1 MRSLIEVGFEVMVV
15 TDATAEAITEF
26 YDGYAASLTY
36 FSMIASKVDNTD
48 NTLAKAAEMWLTI
61 KHAAAGSL

>member
-15 TDATAEAITEF
+15 TDATAGAITEF

-36 FSMIASKVDNTD
+36 FSMISSKVDTTAH
-48 NTLAKAAEMWLTI
+48 TLAKAAEVWLTI
-61 KHAAAGSL
+61 TPAADGRL